1 MAEGD
6 NANETQDIAESLAMG
21 NTMDLQGVYKII
33 AVLRVLGRWMEAE
46 YLEWLETWLGLSEA

>member
-1 MAEGD
+1 
-6 NANETQDIAESLAMG
+6 MG